1 MFMFRSRKNALVKR
15 AWKARKVGLGDASGQ
30 ETSQQEAAA
39 QQLKVAALHLLRRLT
54 EPQLELLV
62 AALDSGGG
70 DPGECVLVP
79 REVGVECV
87 GGRSLPPHL
96 LMVWVWR
103 WPDLLSASQY
113 SATPLQRLP
122 SCAAR
127 NDHVY
132 VCANPYHWARLLQT
146 GESGGPGCPVTRRP
160 AAAARRDGAL
170 APALVA
176 ARWPRVQALR
186 APHTAQ
192 CWAAQESLLL
202 EGRLSLVA
210 RRRGTSG

>member
-1 MFMFRSRKNALVKR
+1 MFMFRSRKTALVKR
-15 AWKARKVGLGDASGQ
+15 AWKSRKVGLGDASHQ

-39 QQLKVAALHLLRRLT
+39 QQLKVAVLHLLRRLT

-146 GESGGPGCPVTRRP
+146 GESSSPGCPVT
-160 AAAARRDGAL
+160 
-170 APALVA
+170 
-176 ARWPRVQALR
+176 
-186 APHTAQ
+186 
-192 CWAAQESLLL
+192 
-202 EGRLSLVA
+202 
-210 RRRGTSG
+210 